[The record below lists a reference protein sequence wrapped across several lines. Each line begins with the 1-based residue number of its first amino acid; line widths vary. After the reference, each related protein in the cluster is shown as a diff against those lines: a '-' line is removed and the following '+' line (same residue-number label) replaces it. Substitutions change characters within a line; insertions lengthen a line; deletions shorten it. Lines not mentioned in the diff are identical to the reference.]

1 MCWNWP
7 WTFARPAKRSPT
19 RDTMSQTEDSFF
31 RRCECC
37 HVVLA
42 LDGDDSPAGSC
53 GICRR
58 EICYMCVSSLAWDES
73 ISKLARVC
81 DYCRDTYLVSGF
93 DKKYDIH
100 ELCDK

>member
-1 MCWNWP
+1 MI
-7 WTFARPAKRSPT
+7 
-19 RDTMSQTEDSFF
+19 
-31 RRCECC
+31 
-37 HVVLA
+37 LA
-42 LDGDDSPAGSC
+42 LDGDDSPAGTC